1 MYVVGSN
8 MSNVNLT
15 VKTGILLNSFFGKD
29 RQPVVRDKNTKGH
42 KIKNPFIDLIVL
54 GRERIG

>member
-15 VKTGILLNSFFGKD
+15 VRTGILLNSFFGKD
-29 RQPVVRDKNTKGH
+29 KTDNQLSVTRIPKGTKS
-42 KIKNPFIDLIVL
+42 KTL
-54 GRERIG
+54 